1 MRLLGERDPGLV
13 FVSCID
19 SAVHYRR
26 GSVKA
31 FVSEVTGI
39 DAGSIICFLSDGQQ
53 LRDENVRQ
61 LAGLP
66 DDVGGAGTSSCQRL
80 TIHIDYLR
88 VQPRVSV
95 RRHGVK
101 RCNS

>member
-1 MRLLGERDPGLV
+1 MIGVLDWITQV
-13 FVSCID
+13 NMC
-19 SAVHYRR
+19 SAVHHRR

-31 FVSEVTGI
+31 FVSEVTSI
-39 DAGSIICFLSDGQQ
+39 DAGSITCFLSNGQQ
-53 LRDENVRQ
+53 LRDKNVRQ

-66 DDVGGAGTSSCQRL
+66 DDVGGVGASSCQRL
-80 TIHIDYLR
+80 TIHIDNLC

-101 RCNS
+101 